1 MIQASPIVQEP
12 PHTEISDRVRH
23 KKQYTLAPG
32 VVLGKHTII
41 KPLGHGGMGEV
52 YLALHDTLQV
62 QRAIKILPNQ
72 EVTASARARERFM
85 REARLAIQL
94 DHPNIV
100 QVVDADVET
109 ELGLCYIVMEY
120 VDGGTARSMLK
131 ATGPLPEKRALLLAL
146 KVSEA
151 LLAAE
156 KMHLVHRD
164 IKPDNIMLS
173 RNGVV
178 KLADL
183 GIAKCFWG
191 TLPEER
197 KQERSGMT
205 GTPAYIS
212 PEQALDPDNLDIRSD
227 FYSLGVTLYEL
238 LTGIKP
244 YQGAKTIDIIKQTFH
259 QSVPD
264 PRAIAPKLSK
274 ACALLVMRL
283 MAKEAA
289 DRPAD
294 AATLRAEILDVLNGR
309 EEMPEL
315 VHHSGS
321 RHGTAHTVRE
331 PAAAGHLRGGHDWLR
346 IGMVTGL
353 TLFVCQIILL
363 LLFDYLAEEPRFFRG
378 LYLERLTPRST
389 AAQDAEADWQ
399 EGLYPVPGDGD
410 EFPASGTAP

>member
-1 MIQASPIVQEP
+1 M
-12 PHTEISDRVRH
+12 RH
-23 KKQYTLAPG
+23 KKKYTLAPG
-32 VVLGKHTII
+32 TVLGKHTII
-41 KPLGHGGMGEV
+41 KPLGRGGMGEV

-72 EVTASARARERFM
+72 EVTVSARARERFM

-146 KVSEA
+146 KGSEA

-164 IKPDNIMLS
+164 IKPDNIMQS

-197 KQERSGMT
+197 KRERSGMT

-212 PEQALDPDNLDIRSD
+212 PEQAMDPDNLDIRSD

-244 YQGAKTIDIIKQTFH
+244 YKGAKTVDIIKQTFH
-259 QSVPD
+259 QPVPD
-264 PRAIAPKLSK
+264 PREIAPKLSK

-283 MAKEAA
+283 MAKDAA

-294 AATLRAEILDVLNGR
+294 AAALRAEILDVLNGR
-309 EEMPEL
+309 EEETPEL
-315 VHHSGS
+315 VHRSGS
-321 RHGTAHTVRE
+321 RRGNAQTARE
-331 PAAAGHLRGGHDWLR
+331 TAVAGHLRDRNDWLR
-346 IGMVTGL
+346 IGIVAGL

-363 LLFDYLAEEPRFFRG
+363 LLFDYLAEEPRFFRRRQHQVG
-378 LYLERLTPRST
+378 VMPQSA
-389 AAQDAEADWQ
+389 AAQDAYPDWQ
-399 EGLYPVPGDGD
+399 EGLYPAPGDND
-410 EFPASGTAP
+410 EFPVYDTAP